1 MTPKRNSSLW
11 KPWTSKRELEELR
24 QEEAR
29 MREEIRQKEQLEWQ
43 RQREKQDLQDRLDRE
58 KEKAVKERRERVLW
72 ETRVREQEAAY
83 REAEARRQEI
93 ARQEQAHAQQL
104 QREARER
111 QERQELE
118 AREEERRR
126 KNEELRKQVKKQEE
140 RLARI
145 QKLKLISPDSLYVL
159 RELIRQKY
167 ALDVEIWSLRRVR
180 LVDRGEVED
189 KMEKADA
196 ILQEIRDI
204 VGAWQGTEK
213 SWDSPAEWA
222 RAQEIQER
230 LLSDGKREWRKNPPW
245 KDL

>member
-1 MTPKRNSSLW
+1 
-11 KPWTSKRELEELR
+11 
-24 QEEAR
+24 
-29 MREEIRQKEQLEWQ
+29 MREELRQKEQLEWQ
-43 RQREKQDLQDRLDRE
+43 RQREKQELQDRLGRERE
-58 KEKAVKERRERVLW
+58 KLVRERKERADW
-72 ETRVREQEAAY
+72 EARIREQDAVY

-93 ARQEQAHAQQL
+93 ARQEREHQERQQK
-104 QREARER
+104 EA
-111 QERQELE
+111 QERQEWEQIE

-180 LVDRGEVED
+180 WVDRGEVED

-196 ILQEIRDI
+196 VLREIRDM
-204 VGAWQGTEK
+204 VGAWQGTENT
-213 SWDSPAEWA
+213 WDSPAEWA
-222 RAQEIQER
+222 RAQEIQDR
-230 LLSDGKREWRKNPPW
+230 LLSDGKREWMKDPPW